1 MIHANRRIKKI
12 LAMLHISSLKDY
24 QIVNF
29 FKNILYLKTKSYQLL
44 LIYFN
49 PNIDAIKVAIK
60 NNLQKLAGS

>member
-1 MIHANRRIKKI
+1 MAKMGNKIMIHANRRIKKI

-24 QIVNF
+24 QIIKF

-60 NNLQKLAGS
+60 K